1 MDISHVITYHASN
14 ICRPEK

>member
-1 MDISHVITYHASN
+1 MEISHVITYHASN